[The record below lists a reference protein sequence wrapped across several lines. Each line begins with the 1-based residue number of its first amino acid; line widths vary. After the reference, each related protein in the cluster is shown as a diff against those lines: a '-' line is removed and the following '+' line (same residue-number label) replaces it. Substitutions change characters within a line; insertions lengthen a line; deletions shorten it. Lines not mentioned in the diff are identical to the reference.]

1 MNGVLNILKPPG
13 MTSFD
18 VVAYLRGV
26 LKTKKVGH
34 TGTLDP
40 GAVGVL
46 PVCSGTATKAIEY
59 ITGSD
64 KLYRAEL
71 TLGITTDTQDSY
83 GNIIASKSADISSEE
98 ITRVINTFK
107 GQYSQLPPMYS
118 AVKINGKR
126 LYDLARRGL
135 EVERIPRNVVIH
147 SINILDIKKQP
158 EKGSMGS
165 TTVKV
170 MFDVECSKGTYIRT
184 LCHDIGEK
192 LGCGGHLSFLLRLKA
207 GMFDIYS
214 AVTLEEVEEAST
226 SGKLGD
232 IVISIDKIFDSFDA
246 IVLDESR
253 NRMFQNGMAV
263 NYVERGSMP
272 GKILRVYSPNKDFIA
287 LGQVI
292 ERNGHFLLKSKKRF

>member
-226 SGKLGD
+226 SGTLGD